1 METILEQFAVYNLD
15 EQTVFLSLI
24 LLATVLVVFTLSLL
38 LVGPKSPL
46 KLKLEQLR
54 QSTRSDKLKKSRRL
68 DHTLESLAP
77 VMKPSNSKESES
89 IRQKLMHAGYHDAN
103 ALTVFYAFKGMTVA
117 VGLGLA
123 AGFYF
128 LTPDMAMLNL
138 VMVASVGGGLYV
150 PNILLGHLVK
160 KRQSRIRGG
169 IPDALDLMVV
179 CTESGLGFNS
189 ALRRVADEVAI
200 SHPDFADE
208 LDTVCVKINAGVE
221 MSDAFND
228 LIERTGL
235 IEIAGLVTM
244 LAHASR
250 IGGSL
255 AQTLREYT
263 DDYRDKRNQEVEEI
277 AAKIPTKMIFP
288 LLLFI
293 WPCFFIVAI
302 GPSMLLFTST
312 LGN

>member
-1 METILEQFAVYNLD
+1 METIMEQFAVYNLD
-15 EQTVFLSLI
+15 EQTVFLGLI

-150 PNILLGHLVK
+150 PNICLL
-160 KRQSRIRGG
+160 
-169 IPDALDLMVV
+169 
-179 CTESGLGFNS
+179 
-189 ALRRVADEVAI
+189 
-200 SHPDFADE
+200 
-208 LDTVCVKINAGVE
+208 
-221 MSDAFND
+221 
-228 LIERTGL
+228 
-235 IEIAGLVTM
+235 
-244 LAHASR
+244 
-250 IGGSL
+250 
-255 AQTLREYT
+255 YT
-263 DDYRDKRNQEVEEI
+263 SPSPRDDR
-277 AAKIPTKMIFP
+277 
-288 LLLFI
+288 
-293 WPCFFIVAI
+293 
-302 GPSMLLFTST
+302 
-312 LGN
+312 